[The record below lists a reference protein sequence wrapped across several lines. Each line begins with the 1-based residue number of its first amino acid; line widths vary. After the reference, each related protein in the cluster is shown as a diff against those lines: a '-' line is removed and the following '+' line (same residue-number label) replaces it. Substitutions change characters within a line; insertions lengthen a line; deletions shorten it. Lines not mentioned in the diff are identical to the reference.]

1 MHYVSTRGQA
11 PRLDFT
17 DALLAGLASDGGLY
31 VPEIWPQIDAAEIA
45 SFAGR
50 PYAEVAA
57 RVLHAFAPE
66 MDRDALRATC
76 DEVYGAFA
84 HPATAPL
91 VQIGPE
97 HFVLELFR
105 GPTLAFKDFAMRM
118 LARMMDDALKARGR
132 RATILAATSGDTGAA
147 AQDAFK
153 GLDAI
158 DVVTLFPYG
167 RVSEV
172 QRRQMTGVDADNV
185 HAVAID
191 GTFDDCQDI
200 VKALFARDDFR
211 ERVRLSA
218 VNSINWARIAAQ
230 TVYYFTAATSLG
242 APHRPVAFSVPT
254 GNFGDVFAGYAAA
267 RMGLPIAR
275 LMVATNVNDILARC
289 LETGIYEARGVVA
302 TQSPSMDIQVSS
314 NFERLIFET
323 HGRDAGAV
331 VRLMEQFR
339 SKRRFAIEEPA
350 LSRIC
355 ALFAASRTDEDATR
369 AAIQRVHEETGYLID
384 PHTAVGVAAAEADP
398 SLNGHPV
405 VTLGTAHPAKFPD
418 AVEAACGMRPELPP
432 HLADLL
438 DRPERMIR
446 MGNDPDAVAN
456 YVMAKSR
463 EAQSREARS
472 RNATAAA

>member
-1 MHYVSTRGQA
+1 MYYVSTRGHA

-17 DALLAGLASDGGLY
+17 DALLTGLASDGGLY
-31 VPEIWPQIDAAEIA
+31 VPESWPQIGADEIA
-45 SFAGR
+45 GFAGR

-57 RVLHAFAPE
+57 RILHAFAPE
-66 MDRDALRATC
+66 IDRATLRRTC
-76 DEVYGAFA
+76 DEVYAGFT

-91 VQIGPE
+91 VQIAAD

-118 LARMMDDALKARGR
+118 LARLMDDALKARGR

-153 GLDAI
+153 DLDAI
-158 DVVTLFPYG
+158 DVVTLFPQG

-172 QRRQMTGVDADNV
+172 QRRQMTTVDAPNV

-211 ERVRLSA
+211 EGVRLSA

-230 TVYYFTAATSLG
+230 VVYYFTAAATLG
-242 APHRPVAFSVPT
+242 APHRAVAFSVPT
-254 GNFGDVFAGYAAA
+254 GNFGDVLAGYAAA

-275 LMVATNVNDILARC
+275 LMVATNVNDILTRC
-289 LETGIYEARGVVA
+289 LETGVYEARGVVA

-314 NFERLIFET
+314 NFERLLYET
-323 HGRDAGAV
+323 HDRDAKTV
-331 VRLMEQFR
+331 TKLMAQF
-339 SKRRFAIEEPA
+339 KAERRFTIEEPA
-350 LSRIC
+350 LSRIR
-355 ALFAASRTDEDATR
+355 ALFSAHRTDEDATR
-369 AAIQRVHEETGYLID
+369 AAIARVHEDTGYLLD
-384 PHTAVGVAAAEADP
+384 PHTAVGVAAADHDP
-398 SLNGHPV
+398 ALRGHPI

-418 AVEAACGMRPELPP
+418 AVEAASGVRPALPP
-432 HLADLL
+432 HLADLYE
-438 DRPERMIR
+438 RPERMVR
-446 MGNDPDAVAN
+446 MANDADQVAD
-456 YVMAKSR
+456 YVF
-463 EAQSREARS
+463 AQSREAK
-472 RNATAAA
+472 AAA